1 MFKGNKFGGIRAAV
15 KILQTLTSGERE
27 KILQNIEKKDPQ
39 MFDLLKNNLVVFED
53 LQFMTS
59 KMIGEFLKEVS
70 LADLALALK
79 TSSDE
84 LKNHFYN
91 NISSGMKKDLEDI
104 MNKKLVP
111 VSQVEAARAKIM
123 EVVRKKVETGQLI
136 LDPQKNEEYV

>member
-1 MFKGNKFGGIRAAV
+1 MFKGNKSGGIRAAV

-136 LDPQKNEEYV
+136 LDPQKNE

>member
-39 MFDLLKNNLVVFED
+39 MFDLLKNNLAVFED

>member
-70 LADLALALK
+70 LADLALGLRSATWFK
-79 TSSDE
+79 TSWMPSRV
-84 LKNHFYN
+84 L
-91 NISSGMKKDLEDI
+91 
-104 MNKKLVP
+104 
-111 VSQVEAARAKIM
+111 
-123 EVVRKKVETGQLI
+123 
-136 LDPQKNEEYV
+136 